1 MTIDKKQFTR
11 LVYYIGIPLLI
22 ICGVSSSGKTTLI
35 QNGIAILGMGD
46 DFLIAGDSTANG
58 QQYIAQSINNVACP
72 VDDVFEAVLNSK
84 SLGAKIKANY
94 KATPKIRMKS
104 YGKEPDL
111 CQICSQLVYT
121 ANGNIPQIQE
131 LVNRAN
137 VISINDTSL
146 DTDNYKYLD
155 ENADNREELS
165 LILPELIKY
174 APEKVFETFEH
185 LKLVLKESLEKV
197 NNRILSNIAYMWTG
211 LTLLQDI
218 AGIKLE
224 NIDEGIIEHAKNVAE
239 DYKNLPSPID
249 LFLEGLV
256 IMKKLGVINPGI
268 HYNIKK
274 PEDTEDGSTLLI
286 FHKETL
292 RTLYNDFFAKD
303 NDRKIGKAIFDRH
316 LKCDTRVVTQE
327 ASQRYNQIDS
337 PKKGKN
343 MRSVVLDI
351 SDWDEAFEFSG
362 TMVVDTYEPMSY
374 EELSQN
380 VNGCNSL

>member
-1 MTIDKKQFTR
+1 
-11 LVYYIGIPLLI
+11 
-22 ICGVSSSGKTTLI
+22 
-35 QNGIAILGMGD
+35 
-46 DFLIAGDSTANG
+46 
-58 QQYIAQSINNVACP
+58 
-72 VDDVFEAVLNSK
+72 
-84 SLGAKIKANY
+84 
-94 KATPKIRMKS
+94 
-104 YGKEPDL
+104 
-111 CQICSQLVYT
+111 
-121 ANGNIPQIQE
+121 
-131 LVNRAN
+131 
-137 VISINDTSL
+137 
-146 DTDNYKYLD
+146 
-155 ENADNREELS
+155 
-165 LILPELIKY
+165 
-174 APEKVFETFEH
+174 
-185 LKLVLKESLEKV
+185 
-197 NNRILSNIAYMWTG
+197 MWTG

-239 DYKNLPSPID
+239 DYKKLPSPID

-303 NDRKIGKAIFDRH
+303 NDRKIDKAIFDRH